1 METISP
7 TFRFAVK
14 AAAIECNRPEAPLRV
29 PSAAQN
35 VTVIQTCLQCG
46 AINGAE
52 ARTCCLCDTRL
63 SKNPD
68 AISVPAPAKLRSE
81 GNLAVEPDWRS
92 EVFQRVD
99 AYNVRR
105 GRPRENRL
113 QPELAFVQ
121 PDSPEPAA
129 EARPQI
135 HSVEAAPTTIA
146 TRRFRPAR
154 VERVEIEVEQP
165 SFDFTGHSAHI
176 GPKTAASSYD
186 SAATSVAPLLERR
199 RAGALDFAFLLFAY
213 AGFLMLFHSLGG
225 RFSLSRFDALVTVA
239 ALGLLYAQY
248 VALFTYYAQATPGM
262 MLRGLRVTSLDGLDP
277 SPRQLLWRSLG
288 YLVSAGAMMLGFL
301 WILWDEDQLSWHD
314 RISQTCVTTDA
325 VPVGETCGQPN
336 ATQ

>member
-1 METISP
+1 MKLVTPIGNDSSDARAHRAQLATAP
-7 TFRFAVK
+7 LHFMMQSK
-14 AAAIECNRPEAPLRV
+14 LPLLECSRPEAPLRV

-68 AISVPAPAKLRSE
+68 AISVPAPAQLRSE

-129 EARPQI
+129 EARPNI

-146 TRRFRPAR
+146 SRRFRPSR

-165 SFDFTGHSAHI
+165 SFDFSG
-176 GPKTAASSYD
+176 K
-186 SAATSVAPLLERR
+186 
-199 RAGALDFAFLLFAY
+199 
-213 AGFLMLFHSLGG
+213 
-225 RFSLSRFDALVTVA
+225 SR
-239 ALGLLYAQY
+239 
-248 VALFTYYAQATPGM
+248 
-262 MLRGLRVTSLDGLDP
+262 
-277 SPRQLLWRSLG
+277 
-288 YLVSAGAMMLGFL
+288 
-301 WILWDEDQLSWHD
+301 
-314 RISQTCVTTDA
+314 
-325 VPVGETCGQPN
+325 
-336 ATQ
+336 